1 MGWYVTKLFDMQY
14 FEETLLLKISFVIY
28 TIEGVEK
35 PLHTVECV
43 NNLKQCYRV
52 SNFGSKAYKIK

>member
-1 MGWYVTKLFDMQY
+1 MQY